1 MYVLILF
8 GSGDGVLG
16 RGSSDDFLFDVF
28 FDVYIALLIVSAAA
42 DPFDFVGLLFAIT

>member
-28 FDVYIALLIVSAAA
+28 FDVYIALLIVSAA
-42 DPFDFVGLLFAIT
+42 DSFDFVGLLFAIT